1 MGKSRRQY
9 AKPKESPAGLLGS
22 QAIAA
27 ALAALLALLLAG
39 VSILKPLSLLRTP
52 PPCTVDRRGALSAE
66 RFMAEYDGARPVVLL
81 GAASN
86 WSAVRQWTRAH
97 LLDRFGELRI
107 DVGQPDLLP
116 AEIAVGVNRT
126 LPLAEFVTTM
136 DRSSRP
142 VMAFDT
148 AEFSERAR
156 ISEAT
161 EPLPHFS
168 HWRQSVPYFTWG
180 PRGLGLP
187 FHSHA
192 ANYAATIIGQKL
204 WFILPPDTGTSPLSL
219 SARRACFPDLCFS
232 TRRRLADRRY
242 ERLLQQDHRRRR
254 PWAHRRLRAHRY
266 VQLASTRQA
275 DAAGIDD
282 AERAHFAVHDQP
294 WR

>member
-1 MGKSRRQY
+1 MGRRKH
-9 AKPKESPAGLLGS
+9 AKPKPKGSPAGLAGS
-22 QAIAA
+22 QAVAA
-27 ALAALLALLLAG
+27 ALAALLALLLGVVG
-39 VSILKPLSLLRTP
+39 VSILRQLSVLRTP
-52 PPCTVDRRGALSAE
+52 PPCTVDRRTNLSAE

-81 GAASN
+81 GAARN

-97 LLDRFGELRI
+97 LLDRFGGLRV
-107 DVGQPDLLP
+107 DVGEPDLLP

-136 DRSSRP
+136 DGSSRP

-161 EPLPHFS
+161 EPLAHFA

-219 SARRACFPDLCFS
+219 SARTCHAFLTLCFS

-242 ERLLQQDHRRRR
+242 ERLLQQDHSRRR
-254 PWAHRRLRAHRY
+254 PWTHRRLRAH
-266 VQLASTRQA
+266 
-275 DAAGIDD
+275 
-282 AERAHFAVHDQP
+282 
-294 WR
+294 